1 MLHTCSPYCPPSCP
15 YSPTYTNKCV
25 NSEDGCSANDT
36 CLQILTSDQVL
47 YTGTN
52 LLNYNIQPGDSL
64 TTIVDKLVA
73 ILYPNC
79 FGVFDETFEPTFN

>member
-1 MLHTCSPYCPPSCP
+1 MQHTCTPYCPPSCP
-15 YSPTYTNKCV
+15 FEPTYADPCPSSECSGEQTCV
-25 NSEDGCSANDT
+25 
-36 CLQILTSDQVL
+36 QILTSDQVL
-47 YTGTN
+47 YMKSD